1 MIRIIIIMKKNIRKK
16 NSKRRNEKCE
26 YFGSEGGGE

>member
-1 MIRIIIIMKKNIRKK
+1 MIRIIITKKNIRKK
-16 NSKRRNEKCE
+16 NSRRRNEKCE